1 MGFLDNAKKK
11 LTEAVD
17 KHGDKIDQGI
27 DKATKAA
34 ADFDRKRTGGKN
46 ADKIAKGAQK
56 AKEGLDKLDGN
67 RGDDLGGPGATGPT
81 GPTGP
86 TGGPRR

>member
-1 MGFLDNAKKK
+1 MGIFDKAKD
-11 LTEAVD
+11 LANEHHDSV
-17 KHGDKIDQGI
+17 DQGI

-67 RGDDLGGPGATGPT
+67 RGDDLGGPGTTGPT
-81 GPTGP
+81 GPAGP